1 MVRLIPNGV
10 IPPAISGQR
19 RISVAGDVDEAS
31 PTVEWKESQ
40 MSYVLCAVDE
50 SGSEEAVRAA
60 IEFCLD
66 GIADLKLVGIV
77 EDKLTDSTRATAG
90 ERVRR
95 YKMVSLGLDRAA
107 EAARRAGVAATTTV
121 RAGSAI
127 EELAREADAVGSG
140 ELFFIRTRGRIGA
153 ALARKPR
160 RELAHVSLGAA
171 TVAELAKAA

>member
-1 MVRLIPNGV
+1 MSAAAEVG
-10 IPPAISGQR
+10 
-19 RISVAGDVDEAS
+19 EAS

-60 IEFCLD
+60 IDFCLD
-66 GIADLKLVGIV
+66 RIADLKLVGIV
-77 EDKLTDSTRATAG
+77 EDKLSDSTRAAAG

-95 YKMVSLGLDRAA
+95 YKSVSLGLDRAA
-107 EAARRAGVAATTTV
+107 EAARRAGVTATTV
-121 RAGSAI
+121 RAGNAI
-127 EELAREADAVGSG
+127 DELVREADAVGSG
-140 ELFFIRTRGRIGA
+140 ELFFIRTRSRIGA

-160 RELAHVSLGAA
+160 RELAHVSLGAS

>member
-1 MVRLIPNGV
+1 
-10 IPPAISGQR
+10 
-19 RISVAGDVDEAS
+19 
-31 PTVEWKESQ
+31 

-60 IEFCLD
+60 IDFCVDHL
-66 GIADLKLVGIV
+66 ADLKLVGIV
-77 EDKLTDSTRATAG
+77 EDKLTDSTRGTGG

-107 EAARRAGVAATTTV
+107 EAARRAGVLATTTV
-121 RAGSAI
+121 RAGNAI
-127 EELAREADAVGSG
+127 DELVREADAAGSG
-140 ELFFIRTRGRIGA
+140 ELFFIRARGRIGA

-160 RELAHVSLGAA
+160 RELARVSLGVA